1 MEKSIILKRYKL
13 YDQEVLTGLRIWI
26 LVFFWIR
33 SYAKVGSVC
42 HAKIKFF
49 RNPSLYSV
57 PIRQQGLNSIFAC
70 RA

>member
-1 MEKSIILKRYKL
+1 MIELDNIYPCRVANL
-13 YDQEVLTGLRIWI
+13 DHGV
-26 LVFFWIR
+26 FWIR

-57 PIRQQGLNSIFAC
+57 PIRLQRLNSIFAWC
-70 RA
+70 A